1 MGQDEAAAAGGWWL
15 GPGSSPLSPGRLVG
29 QQNPVP
35 GGALG
40 GPSRSPPPQVP
51 RQMCRGTLSCPTRA
65 LQVVPGP
72 GGGGAG
78 VQPVRLPSPNEAQ
91 SVSTGR
97 GLPETHTEAAW
108 VQVPRMTAVTPMSP
122 VKPGGQT
129 GGGGTAGDNT
139 ECGIAKSCRAGCRAA
154 RAGAEA
160 AAGLATRPPRVHPP
174 ERCLCSLEPG
184 ILNTARTV
192 PRETG
197 FPPG

>member
-40 GPSRSPPPQVP
+40 GPSQSPPPQVP
-51 RQMCRGTLSCPTRA
+51 RQICRGTLSCPTRA

-91 SVSTGR
+91 SVSTGK

-129 GGGGTAGDNT
+129 GVGPERLVTTLSAG
-139 ECGIAKSCRAGCRAA
+139 SRRAVG
-154 RAGAEA
+154 
-160 AAGLATRPPRVHPP
+160 RPGPEQRLQRGWPRVHRGSTRPSVASAP
-174 ERCLCSLEPG
+174 
-184 ILNTARTV
+184 
-192 PRETG
+192 
-197 FPPG
+197 